1 MSRVSIRTALRKS
14 KTSVDVAN
22 TCEPREVPSSDSLLK
37 LTSESVAK
45 QVNYH
50 WKTLKKPSLQTFSS
64 PHEKVLSKL
73 PFLRLSESDS
83 NIMGYGIGHYR
94 TRRHQHDSSTSKES
108 QKVSKS
114 ATTSDFKRHSGKSGV
129 DILEQAEA
137 YSKPKD
143 GIKKVVLTNWT
154 SRG

>member
-1 MSRVSIRTALRKS
+1 MSRASIRTALRKS
-14 KTSVDVAN
+14 KTSIDITSN
-22 TCEPREVPSSDSLLK
+22 CEARAAPSSDSLLK

-50 WKTLKKPSLQTFSS
+50 WKTLKTPSLQTFSS
-64 PHEKVLSKL
+64 PHEKILSKL

-83 NIMGYGIGHYR
+83 NIGKYR
-94 TRRHQHDSSTSKES
+94 TRHLHESSTSS

-114 ATTSDFKRHSGKSGV
+114 ATTSDFKRHSGNSGV
-129 DILEQAEA
+129 DILEQAKA

>member
-1 MSRVSIRTALRKS
+1 MSRASIRTALRKS
-14 KTSVDVAN
+14 KTSVDITSN
-22 TCEPREVPSSDSLLK
+22 CEARAAPSSDSLLK

-50 WKTLKKPSLQTFSS
+50 WKTLKTPSLQTFSS
-64 PHEKVLSKL
+64 PHEKILSKL

-83 NIMGYGIGHYR
+83 NIGKYR
-94 TRRHQHDSSTSKES
+94 TRHLHESSTSESS

-114 ATTSDFKRHSGKSGV
+114 ATTSDFKRHSGNSGV
-129 DILEQAEA
+129 DILEQAKA

>member
-1 MSRVSIRTALRKS
+1 MSRASIRTALRKS
-14 KTSVDVAN
+14 KTSVDISTSTSGAQAA
-22 TCEPREVPSSDSLLK
+22 PSSDSLLK

-50 WKTLKKPSLQTFSS
+50 WKTLKTPSLQTFSS
-64 PHEKVLSKL
+64 PHEKILSKL

-83 NIMGYGIGHYR
+83 NIGKYR
-94 TRRHQHDSSTSKES
+94 TRHLHESSTSS

-114 ATTSDFKRHSGKSGV
+114 ATTSDFKRHSGNSGV
-129 DILEQAEA
+129 DILEQAKA

>member
-1 MSRVSIRTALRKS
+1 MSRASIRTALRKS
-14 KTSVDVAN
+14 KTSVDIV
-22 TCEPREVPSSDSLLK
+22 TSTSEPQAAPSSDSLLK

-50 WKTLKKPSLQTFSS
+50 WKTLKTPSLQTFSS
-64 PHEKVLSKL
+64 PHEKILSKL

-83 NIMGYGIGHYR
+83 NIGKYR
-94 TRRHQHDSSTSKES
+94 TRRLHESSTSS

-114 ATTSDFKRHSGKSGV
+114 ATSSDFKRHSGNSGV
-129 DILEQAEA
+129 DILEQAKA

>member
-1 MSRVSIRTALRKS
+1 MSRASIRTALRKS
-14 KTSVDVAN
+14 KTSVDITSTSEA
-22 TCEPREVPSSDSLLK
+22 RAAPSSDSLLK
-37 LTSESVAK
+37 LTTSESVAK
-45 QVNYH
+45 QVHYH
-50 WKTLKKPSLQTFSS
+50 WKTLKTPSLQTFSS
-64 PHEKVLSKL
+64 PHEKILSKL

-83 NIMGYGIGHYR
+83 NIGKYR
-94 TRRHQHDSSTSKES
+94 TRHLHESSTSQSS

-114 ATTSDFKRHSGKSGV
+114 ATTSDFKRHSGNSGV
-129 DILEQAEA
+129 DILEQAKA

>member
-1 MSRVSIRTALRKS
+1 MSRASIRTALRKS
-14 KTSVDVAN
+14 KTSVDIV
-22 TCEPREVPSSDSLLK
+22 TSTSEPRAAPSSDSLLK

-50 WKTLKKPSLQTFSS
+50 WKTLKTPSLQTFSS
-64 PHEKVLSKL
+64 PHEKILSKL

-83 NIMGYGIGHYR
+83 NIEKYR
-94 TRRHQHDSSTSKES
+94 TRHLHESSTSESS

-114 ATTSDFKRHSGKSGV
+114 ATTSDFKRHSGNSGV
-129 DILEQAEA
+129 DILEQAKA

>member
-1 MSRVSIRTALRKS
+1 MSRASIRTALRKS
-14 KTSVDVAN
+14 KTSVDIV
-22 TCEPREVPSSDSLLK
+22 TSTSEPQAAPSSDSLLK

-50 WKTLKKPSLQTFSS
+50 WKTLKTPSLQTFSS
-64 PHEKVLSKL
+64 PHEKILSKL

-83 NIMGYGIGHYR
+83 NIGKYR
-94 TRRHQHDSSTSKES
+94 TRHLHESSTSS

-114 ATTSDFKRHSGKSGV
+114 ATTSDFKRHSGNSGV
-129 DILEQAEA
+129 DILEQAKA

>member
-1 MSRVSIRTALRKS
+1 MSRASIRTALRKS
-14 KTSVDVAN
+14 KTSVDIV
-22 TCEPREVPSSDSLLK
+22 TSTSEPQAAPSSDSLLK

-50 WKTLKKPSLQTFSS
+50 WKTLKTPSLQTFSS
-64 PHEKVLSKL
+64 PHEKILSKL

-83 NIMGYGIGHYR
+83 NIGKYR
-94 TRRHQHDSSTSKES
+94 TRHLHESSTSS

-114 ATTSDFKRHSGKSGV
+114 ATSSDFKRHSGNSGV
-129 DILEQAEA
+129 DILEQAKA